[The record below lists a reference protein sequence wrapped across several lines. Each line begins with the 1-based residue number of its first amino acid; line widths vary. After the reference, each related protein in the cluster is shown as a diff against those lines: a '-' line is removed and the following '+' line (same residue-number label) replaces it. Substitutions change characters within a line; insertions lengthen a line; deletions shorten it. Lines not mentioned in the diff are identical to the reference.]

1 MDLGA
6 RARHC
11 TMVPSA
17 LCRARRILAPVSKD
31 AYPLERMF
39 RRMVSP
45 FERFLGRTS
54 AGGLVLIAATALALA
69 AATIFGSHA
78 VHAVWDHPV
87 ALYLGA
93 GREVKLS
100 LHGWINEGLMT
111 LFFLLVG
118 LEIKREMLVGELSS
132 PRDALLPAAGAA
144 GGVLV
149 PALIYTAFNA
159 GTPATHGWAI
169 PTATDIAFV
178 VGIMVLLGRRVP
190 RGAVVFMTALAIA
203 DDLFAVLAI
212 ALFYTGA
219 LQYAYLAAAGM
230 LLLLLVLFNRAGIR
244 DPFPYAMAGVFLW
257 YAMLRSGVHSTVAGL
272 LLALAIPARSRFSA
286 AQFEARIDELRAAL
300 PADAAAP
307 SDDRMATVA
316 EAMERA
322 AIAVQSPLQR
332 IEHRLTPWIAFL
344 VVPLFALA
352 NAGIDLRE
360 VNLGGALADP
370 VTLGIAIGLPLGKF
384 AGIAGFAW
392 LAVRLGVARLPAG
405 VAWRHMSG
413 CAWLGG
419 VGFTMSL
426 FIGAL
431 AFATDADIERAK
443 LGTLLGSTAAAFIG
457 IAWLAAGA
465 RATPS

>member
-1 MDLGA
+1 MNALRQFLKLEAAGGFVLMGA
-6 RARHC
+6 A
-11 TMVPSA
+11 
-17 LCRARRILAPVSKD
+17 ILALIL
-31 AYPLERMF
+31 ANTPLAW
-39 RRMVSP
+39 
-45 FERFLGRTS
+45 LYD
-54 AGGLVLIAATALALA
+54 GLLDT
-69 AATIFGSHA
+69 
-78 VHAVWDHPV
+78 PV
-87 ALYLGA
+87 AVQVGA
-93 GREVKLS
+93 LKIAKPL
-100 LHGWINEGLMT
+100 LLWINDGLMAV
-111 LFFLLVG
+111 FFLLVG
-118 LEIKREMLVGELSS
+118 LEIKREVAEGELSS
-132 PRDALLPAAGAA
+132 WDRAALPAVAA
-144 GGVLV
+144 IGGIVV
-149 PALIYTAFNA
+149 PAALYLLVNA
-159 GTPATHGWAI
+159 GSPATLRGWAI

-392 LAVRLGVARLPAG
+392 LAVRVGVARLPAG